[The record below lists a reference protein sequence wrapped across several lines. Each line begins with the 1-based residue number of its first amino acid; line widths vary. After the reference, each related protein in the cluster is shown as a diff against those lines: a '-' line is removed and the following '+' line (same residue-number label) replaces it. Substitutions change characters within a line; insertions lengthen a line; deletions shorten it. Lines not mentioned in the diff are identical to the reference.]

1 MITPKEA
8 VDLVNSKV
16 DNFIGDTVF
25 DYGPY
30 YVVDNT
36 TIGDMGGDSYKVDKE
51 TGEMS
56 EFPLLEYFE
65 AIKKIGDVDDLAE
78 YKMT

>member
-8 VDLVNSKV
+8 FDIVKSKV
-16 DNFIGDTVF
+16 DNFIGDTVY

-30 YVVDNT
+30 YVIDNA
-36 TIGDMGGDSYKVDKE
+36 TIGDIGGDSYKVDKE

-56 EFPLLEYFE
+56 EFNFAEYVE
-65 AIKKIGDVDDLAE
+65 AMRKFGDDVDLAE